1 MKEFV
6 KALLSECKSNIVP
19 ERYNL
24 FGWLV
29 GEWDFEWIDGHGTPE
44 ERHLQ
49 GEWIFQWVLEG
60 TAIQD
65 IFICPSREARK
76 KDYQADAAY
85 ATSVRMYNPDTKAWD
100 IVYVELG
107 SSIRLEARL
116 QGRCIVQT
124 VVGDEQQRWV
134 FSAITPNSFHWQR
147 LVWKDR
153 QWVAEVDLYATRRA

>member
-1 MKEFV
+1 
-6 KALLSECKSNIVP
+6 
-19 ERYNL
+19 
-24 FGWLV
+24 
-29 GEWDFEWIDGHGTPE
+29 
-44 ERHLQ
+44 
-49 GEWIFQWVLEG
+49 
-60 TAIQD
+60 
-65 IFICPSREARK
+65 
-76 KDYQADAAY
+76 
-85 ATSVRMYNPDTKAWD
+85 MYNPDTKAWD